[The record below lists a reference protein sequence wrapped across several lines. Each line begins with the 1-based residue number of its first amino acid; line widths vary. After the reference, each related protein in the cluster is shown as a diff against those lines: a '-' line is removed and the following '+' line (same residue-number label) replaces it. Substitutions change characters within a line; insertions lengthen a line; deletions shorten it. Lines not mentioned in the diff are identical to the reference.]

1 MQSSNAML
9 HKALIDI
16 YPILGTSN
24 VIVETG
30 TFLKQ
35 HWFFFYHWNQSLEV
49 YRTWKLMNLMLLS
62 LLSSRIYTT
71 KNSREN
77 NCKFWCVLTPSS
89 NSKFFVFQM
98 MFCHYL
104 SQINICDQA
113 IMQQTLSLALPIF
126 STFFIFYLLD
136 ALT

>member
-35 HWFFFYHWNQSLEV
+35 HWFFLPLESKSWSLQDLKTYEFKV
-49 YRTWKLMNLMLLS
+49 AKPFIKQNMCYQK
-62 LLSSRIYTT
+62 
-71 KNSREN
+71 
-77 NCKFWCVLTPSS
+77 
-89 NSKFFVFQM
+89 
-98 MFCHYL
+98 
-104 SQINICDQA
+104 
-113 IMQQTLSLALPIF
+113 QQGK
-126 STFFIFYLLD
+126 
-136 ALT
+136 